1 MKRLIINKYLNFD
14 RASFLRDS
22 KNLNSLN
29 LENKKIKLVEVWEE
43 KFNIKKI
50 NDTFVE
56 INWIKG
62 KEAIKLLENSN
73 LTIFIGILDSTYYFA
88 KNNDEHNGEQNKY
101 LDLRRLNPLLK
112 RTDLSIL
119 TTIKGLINWH
129 KNNKYCTTCGKPTH
143 DENLGHSRKCSQ
155 PTCENR
161 IFPRLDPAV
170 IMLITYKD
178 TCLLGRQKVW
188 PKGMHS
194 TLAGFV
200 EHGETL
206 EQAVARETF
215 EESGV
220 KIKNIE
226 YKYSQPWPFP
236 SSLMLGFRA
245 EAINN
250 KLDRNFSELEI
261 ASWLRKDFLKASP
274 ENDSFRM
281 PGKVSIARRLIEEWI
296 NEN

>member
-1 MKRLIINKYLNFD
+1 M
-14 RASFLRDS
+14 
-22 KNLNSLN
+22 
-29 LENKKIKLVEVWEE
+29 
-43 KFNIKKI
+43 
-50 NDTFVE
+50 
-56 INWIKG
+56 
-62 KEAIKLLENSN
+62 
-73 LTIFIGILDSTYYFA
+73 
-88 KNNDEHNGEQNKY
+88 H
-101 LDLRRLNPLLK
+101 
-112 RTDLSIL
+112 
-119 TTIKGLINWH
+119 WH

-143 DENLGHSRKCSQ
+143 DDNLGHSRKCSQ

-226 YKYSQPWPFP
+226 LVTIALYEI
-236 SSLMLGFRA
+236 GGA
-245 EAINN
+245 N
-250 KLDRNFSELEI
+250 KAKDTEDIAVKADEIDDELELMMQREEYLEPKSGNDI
-261 ASWLRKDFLKASP
+261 KV
-274 ENDSFRM
+274 ENEDWVLIDYSGTIE
-281 PGKVSIARRLIEEWI
+281 GKEFTGSIAKELQFKIGGSEYKEIHAALIGMDSGEEI
-296 NEN
+296 EAVIVLSEHIDEYEGK